1 LAAARAKGKKL
12 GRPRGSRNKERVLDP
27 YKRQILDY
35 LKMGLN
41 LAAIMKIINPQ
52 LEEPIT
58 YNSYR
63 YFVQREE
70 ELLRAWQAQR

>member
-1 LAAARAKGKKL
+1 MILFYTY
-12 GRPRGSRNKERVLDP
+12 PEFTP
-27 YKRQILDY
+27 YRDQILDY

-52 LEEPIT
+52 LEQPIT

-70 ELLRAWQAQR
+70 DLYQAWHSQQ